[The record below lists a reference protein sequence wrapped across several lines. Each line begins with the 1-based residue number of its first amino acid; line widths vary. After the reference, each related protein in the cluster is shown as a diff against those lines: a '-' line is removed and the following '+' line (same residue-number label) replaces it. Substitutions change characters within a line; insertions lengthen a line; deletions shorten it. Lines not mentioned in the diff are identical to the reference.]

1 MLVGLVAMLFAA
13 CSEDLYTDDGDFV
26 GEKGYITLRFV
37 IPQAAVE
44 ETRATTADGDDLLN
58 ENVIN
63 FVDLYFYPTGK
74 SKENAVIVEK
84 NHSVIRDTSGGDATY
99 LVKVRTGDIRLN
111 SLFGSTQN
119 GSCEVYAIANSSAE
133 SPSESTALNVVRQR
147 VLRHNFGA
155 QLVQSYF
162 IMQSNPEKLATVTLK
177 DGAATG
183 TIPMTRVAAKLQ
195 LYLNVPDTL
204 HVNSED
210 GSGFAVW
217 KADREHMSIEF
228 DNGLMDYTLDGSDTA
243 HPDSSFYNSM
253 QLDMSKY
260 TSITKNTVSYDYSHT
275 PVYSYPYTWQQMDA
289 HLPTFIIAVP
299 WSKLNPGNNTYGP
312 PQITYYQLHPNLR
325 RGELSSG
332 DLSSRELQSNY
343 FYRMYMKIETVGSTD
358 NTTPIDITPSG
369 YRIQPW
375 GEVKLNTP
383 KDVTGEFYRYTYL
396 VVDPTSVVLNN
407 TSTTTLRYS
416 SSSALTKDT
425 KITKVEYNSYE
436 TPGQV
441 THHTLEANEIAA
453 LTTNRYELDYTST
466 PGQIKFTHN
475 VDDGTYAAKTI
486 TIQVAND
493 DGLMEFVTITQY
505 PAIYMHTFVGDNAF
519 VDGYFSH
526 VQAPAMNNATSNSS
540 VDDDYTGY
548 RSVNYGT
555 TTIYYNRFRTIGDYH
570 YDGVASGFTVP
581 YGSMVLDLTSTAQD
595 AQGNRITQKSITEIT
610 VTSFNRN
617 NAHYSVGGST
627 LYYKIGDPRV
637 AAGYSSNDLEPYLT
651 TQTRQGS
658 GYYYYYYRSY
668 NTNYYDITTTP
679 WTKASSIKKA
689 SESDAAQTIIAPQ
702 FFISSGW
709 NSSTSVSFE
718 NAQKR
723 AATYQEAGYSAG
735 RWRLPTEAEIM
746 FITARQREGVIP
758 TLFGSNAPYWAAS
771 GRVYFDGAFYDADHV
786 RSTNGSSYAYGGYVY
801 ASGLSGNGTAYMRF
815 AYDTWYWG
823 DKPGDVNSYHPEP

>member
-1 MLVGLVAMLFAA
+1 MKYKFISYILLSILLTTLFSA
-13 CSEDLYTDDGDFV
+13 CSEDVYDGDSLV

-37 IPQAAVE
+37 IPRADVQ
-44 ETRATTADGDDLLN
+44 ETRATSHGNNTLN
-58 ENVIN
+58 ENAIN
-63 FVDLYFYPTGK
+63 FIDLYFYPTGK
-74 SKENAVIVEK
+74 SNGDAVIVEK
-84 NHSVIRDTSGGDATY
+84 NHSVILDTSGGDSTY

-111 SLFGSTQN
+111 RLFGSTQN

-155 QLVQSYF
+155 QIVQSSF
-162 IMQSNPEKLATVTLK
+162 IMQSNPETLAKVELK

-183 TIPMTRVAAKLQ
+183 TIPMTRVASKLQ
-195 LYLNVPDTL
+195 LYINVPDTL
-204 HVNSED
+204 HVNSDD

-217 KADREHMSIEF
+217 KSDREHMSIEF
-228 DNGLMDYTLDGSDTA
+228 DNGLMDYTLDGSDTS

-275 PVYSYPYTWQQMDA
+275 PVYSYPYAWQQTDT
-289 HLPTFIIAVP
+289 HVPTFIIAVP
-299 WSKLNPGNNTYGP
+299 WSKYNPGNKTYGP
-312 PQITYYQLHPNLR
+312 PQITYYQLYHN
-325 RGELSSG
+325 LSSG
-332 DLSSRELQSNY
+332 KLQSNY
-343 FYRMYMKIETVGSTD
+343 FYRLYMKIETVGSTD

-375 GEVKLNTP
+375 GDVKLNTP
-383 KDVTGEFYRYTYL
+383 HDLTGEFYRYTYL
-396 VVDPTSVVLNN
+396 VVDPTSIVINN
-407 TSTTTLRYS
+407 TSTTTLHYT

-441 THHTLEANEIAA
+441 THHTLTADDLAK

-466 PGQIKFTHN
+466 PGQIRFTHN

-493 DGLMEFVTITQY
+493 DGLSELVTITQY

-526 VQAPAMNNATSNSS
+526 VADPASSIGDAISNRYSS
-540 VDDDYTGY
+540 GY
-548 RSVNYGT
+548 YNSVNYGNIRT
-555 TTIYYNRFRTIGDYH
+555 SGGSYYTYYQNTQN
-570 YDGVASGFTVP
+570 VTVP
-581 YGSMVLDLTSTAQD
+581 YGSMVKALAQTS
-595 AQGNRITQKSITEIT
+595 GGIVNNSITEIT
-610 VTSFNRN
+610 VTSFNSN
-617 NAHYSVGGST
+617 NGFYEANGT
-627 LYYKIGDPRV
+627 KYYYQIGDPRTN
-637 AAGYSSNDLEPYLT
+637 ANYSSSDLQPYLT
-651 TQTRQGS
+651 KQE
-658 GYYYYYYRSY
+658 YDNNYRVYWLTLTSWGD
-668 NTNYYDITTTP
+668 NAA
-679 WTKASSIKKA
+679 KIKKA
-689 SESDAAQTIIAPQ
+689 SNTKTIIAPQ
-702 FFISSGW
+702 FFVSSGW
-709 NSSTSVSFE
+709 NSSTSVTFA

-758 TLFGSNAPYWAAS
+758 VLFAMDSSSNYWASS
-771 GRVYFDGAFYDADHV
+771 GRLYRNGQFYDA
-786 RSTNGSSYAYGGYVY
+786 SSNAQG
-801 ASGLSGNGTAYMRF
+801 YMRF
-815 AYDTWYWG
+815 VYDTWYWG
-823 DKPGDVNSYHPEP
+823 ATAGDVNYYHPEP

>member
-1 MLVGLVAMLFAA
+1 MLMVLMAMLSVA

-37 IPQAAVE
+37 MPRADVQ
-44 ETRATTADGDDLLN
+44 ETRATSHGDDLLN

-74 SKENAVIVEK
+74 SNENAVIVEE
-84 NHSVIRDTSGGDATY
+84 NHSVILDTSGGDTTY

-111 SLFGSTQN
+111 RLFGSTQG

-133 SPSESTALNVVRQR
+133 SPAKSTALDSVRLR

-162 IMQSNPEKLATVTLK
+162 IMQSNPETLAKVELK
-177 DGAATG
+177 DSAATG

-228 DNGLMDYTLDGSDTA
+228 DNGLMDYTLNGKDTS

-260 TSITKNTVSYDYSHT
+260 TSITKKPVSYDYSHT

-312 PQITYYQLHPNLR
+312 PQITYYQLHPNL
-325 RGELSSG
+325 SSG
-332 DLSSRELQSNY
+332 ELQSNY

-441 THHTLEANEIAA
+441 THHTLTADDLDK

-466 PGQIKFTHN
+466 PGQIRFTHN

-493 DGLMEFVTITQY
+493 DGLMELVTITQY
-505 PAIYMHTFVGDNAF
+505 PAIYMHTFDGDNAF

-526 VQAPAMNNATSNSS
+526 VQAPALSIGDAISN
-540 VDDDYTGY
+540 GY
-548 RSVNYGT
+548 GAYNSVNYSPNFPDGNASFY
-555 TTIYYNRFRTIGDYH
+555 YYNT
-570 YDGVASGFTVP
+570 DGTNVTVP
-581 YGSMVLDLTSTAQD
+581 YGSMVKDLSNTGS
-595 AQGNRITQKSITEIT
+595 GGSSGVIKNSSITEIT
-610 VTSFNRN
+610 VTSFNSN
-617 NAHYSVGGST
+617 NGFYSANGQN
-627 LYYKIGDPRV
+627 YYYQIGDPREN
-637 AAGYSSNDLEPYLT
+637 AGYTSNDLQAYLT
-651 TQTRQGS
+651 NQKLVSHSWFYGDRYTITQKSWGDNAAKIKRAS
-658 GYYYYYYRSY
+658 
-668 NTNYYDITTTP
+668 NT
-679 WTKASSIKKA
+679 K
-689 SESDAAQTIIAPQ
+689 TIIAPQ
-702 FFISSGW
+702 FFVSSGW
-709 NSSTSVSFE
+709 NSSTSVTFA

-758 TLFGSNAPYWAAS
+758 VLFAMDNSSYYWASS
-771 GRVYFDGAFYDADHV
+771 GRLYRNGQFY
-786 RSTNGSSYAYGGYVY
+786 N
-801 ASGLSGNGTAYMRF
+801 ASKNDQGYMRF
-815 AYDTWYWG
+815 VYDTWYWG
-823 DKPGDVNSYHPEP
+823 DKPGAVNSYHPEP

>member
-1 MLVGLVAMLFAA
+1 MMVTLWVATLLTA
-13 CSEDLYTDDGDFV
+13 CSEDVYDGDSLV

-37 IPQAAVE
+37 IPRADVQ
-44 ETRATTADGDDLLN
+44 ETRATSHGDNLLN

-63 FVDLYFYPTGK
+63 FIDLYFYPTGK
-74 SKENAVIVEK
+74 SNEDAVIVEK
-84 NHSVIRDTSGGDATY
+84 NHSVILDTSGGDSTY

-111 SLFGSTQN
+111 RLFGSTQN

-155 QLVQSYF
+155 QIVQSYF

-228 DNGLMDYTLDGSDTA
+228 DNGLMDYTLDGSDTS
-243 HPDSSFYNSM
+243 HPDSSFYNSL

-299 WSKLNPGNNTYGP
+299 WSKFNPGNKTYGP
-312 PQITYYQLHPNLR
+312 PQITYYQLHPNL
-325 RGELSSG
+325 SSG
-332 DLSSRELQSNY
+332 KLQSNY

-375 GEVKLNTP
+375 GDVKLNTP
-383 KDVTGEFYRYTYL
+383 RDLTGEFYRYTYL

-441 THHTLEANEIAA
+441 THHTLTADDLAK

-526 VQAPAMNNATSNSS
+526 VENPK
-540 VDDDYTGY
+540 VDDPISNGY
-548 RSVNYGT
+548 SDDGYSNSVNYSTSMTVSGT
-555 TTIYYNRFRTIGDYH
+555 YRYKNSQN
-570 YDGVASGFTVP
+570 VTVP
-581 YGSMVLDLTSTAQD
+581 YGSMVKALSQTS
-595 AQGNRITQKSITEIT
+595 GGIVNNSITEIT
-610 VTSFNRN
+610 VTSFNTN
-617 NAHYSVGGST
+617 NGFYTANGQN
-627 LYYKIGDPRV
+627 YYYQIGDPREK
-637 AAGYSSNDLEPYLT
+637 AGYNSSDLAPYLTNQTYKGYSSWGSYSFYLT
-651 TQTRQGS
+651 LTSWG
-658 GYYYYYYRSY
+658 
-668 NTNYYDITTTP
+668 TNAA
-679 WTKASSIKKA
+679 KIKKA
-689 SESDAAQTIIAPQ
+689 SDTKTIIAPQ

-709 NSSTSVSFE
+709 NSSTSVSFID
-718 NAQKR
+718 AQKR

-746 FITARQREGVIP
+746 FITARQKEGVIP
-758 TLFGSNAPYWAAS
+758 VLFAMDNTSYYWASS
-771 GRVYFDGAFYDADHV
+771 GRLYRNGQFY
-786 RSTNGSSYAYGGYVY
+786 N
-801 ASGLSGNGTAYMRF
+801 ASQNSNRGYMRF
-815 AYDTWYWG
+815 VYDTWYWG
-823 DKPGDVNSYHPEP
+823 ATPGAANYYHPEP

>member
-1 MLVGLVAMLFAA
+1 MLMVLMAMLSVA

-37 IPQAAVE
+37 MPQAAVQ
-44 ETRATTADGDDLLN
+44 ETRATSHGDDLLN

-74 SKENAVIVEK
+74 SNEDAVIVEK
-84 NHSVIRDTSGGDATY
+84 NHSVILDTSDGDATY

-111 SLFGSTQN
+111 KLFGSTQN
-119 GSCEVYAIANSSAE
+119 GSCEVYAVANSSAE
-133 SPSESTALNVVRQR
+133 SPAKSTALDSVRLR

-162 IMQSNPEKLATVTLK
+162 IMQSNPETLAKVELK

-228 DNGLMDYTLDGSDTA
+228 DNGLMDYTLDGSDTS

-312 PQITYYQLHPNLR
+312 PQITYYQLHPNL
-325 RGELSSG
+325 SSG
-332 DLSSRELQSNY
+332 ELQSNY

-416 SSSALTKDT
+416 SSSSLTKDT

-441 THHTLEANEIAA
+441 THHTLTADDLAK

-493 DGLMEFVTITQY
+493 DGLSELVTITQY
-505 PAIYMHTFVGDNAF
+505 PAIYMHTFVGDNVF

-526 VQAPAMNNATSNSS
+526 VQEPASSIGNAIYS
-540 VDDDYTGY
+540 DYGAY
-548 RSVNYGT
+548 NSVNYSTNFPDGNASFY
-555 TTIYYNRFRTIGDYH
+555 YYNT
-570 YDGVASGFTVP
+570 DGTNVTVP
-581 YGSMVLDLTSTAQD
+581 YGSMVKALTQTS
-595 AQGNRITQKSITEIT
+595 GGIVNNSITEIT
-610 VTSFNRN
+610 VTSFNSN
-617 NAHYSVGGST
+617 NGFYEANGT
-627 LYYKIGDPRV
+627 KYYYQIGDPREN
-637 AAGYSSNDLEPYLT
+637 AGYTSNDLQAYLT
-651 TQTRQGS
+651 NQKYVSHSWLYGDRYTITQKSWG
-658 GYYYYYYRSY
+658 
-668 NTNYYDITTTP
+668 TN
-679 WTKASSIKKA
+679 AANIKKA
-689 SESDAAQTIIAPQ
+689 SETKTIIAPQ

-709 NSSTSVSFE
+709 NSSTSLSFAD
-718 NAQKR
+718 AQKR

-758 TLFGSNAPYWAAS
+758 TLFGSSAPYWAAS

-786 RSTNGSSYAYGGYVY
+786 IRSTSGSSYASGGYVY

-823 DKPGDVNSYHPEP
+823 ATPGDPNSYHPKP